1 MIGEVQ
7 IGNLTTEKN
16 EVADLRELVLSQQ
29 VIITEMRKH
38 NTEIINGL
46 GRLKD
51 IVSSHQDTITLVQ
64 NGILIRKVIAQI
76 IEEENE
82 NDK

>member
-38 NTEIINGL
+38 NTEIINCL

>member
-29 VIITEMRKH
+29 VIITDMRQQH
-38 NTEIINGL
+38 TEIINCL

>member
-7 IGNLTTEKN
+7 IGSLTTEKN

-29 VIITEMRKH
+29 VIITDMRQQH
-38 NTEIINGL
+38 TEIINCL

-76 IEEENE
+76 IAEENE
-82 NDK
+82 NEK